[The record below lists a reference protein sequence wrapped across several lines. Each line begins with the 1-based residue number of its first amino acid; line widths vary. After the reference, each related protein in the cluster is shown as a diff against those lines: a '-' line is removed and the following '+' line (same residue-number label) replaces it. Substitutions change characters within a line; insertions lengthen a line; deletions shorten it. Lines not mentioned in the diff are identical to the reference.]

1 MNVAGGA
8 FSLPAP
14 RVSCKKAR
22 TSGEVV
28 AMISVLLPIHNE
40 RENIR
45 PVVAELDATLVK
57 LERPYEIICVD
68 DGSTDGSRGV
78 LNELAAE
85 QSSVKVIFFRRN
97 VGQTSAFDAGFRHAR
112 GDIIVTMDSD
122 GQNDPKDIPTMIAML
137 DDGVEFVAGW
147 RKDRK
152 DGLFLR
158 KIPSRIANWI
168 IRRVTKTKIHDLG
181 CSLKAYRKE
190 VVRELRLYGEMH
202 RFIGVLVE
210 GAGAKVAELVVNHRP
225 RAAGTSKYGLART
238 FKVMLDLLT
247 VWFLQGYIT
256 KPLYVFGG
264 AGGSLVTLSGAL
276 SVYVLWEKFSQGIWV
291 HRNPLFIIAMFVGVI
306 GILFFGLG
314 LLAEV
319 IVRTYFE
326 SSGTVPYPIARRVG
340 FDETVRVEAS
350 SPRIV
355 DLTGA

>member
-1 MNVAGGA
+1 
-8 FSLPAP
+8 
-14 RVSCKKAR
+14 
-22 TSGEVV
+22 
-28 AMISVLLPIHNE
+28 MISVLLPIYNE
-40 RENIR
+40 RDNIR
-45 PVVAELDATLVK
+45 PVVAELDAVLVTIG
-57 LERPYEIICVD
+57 RPYEIICVD
-68 DGSTDGSRGV
+68 DGSTDGSRTV
-78 LNELAAE
+78 LTKLAADLPN
-85 QSSVKVIFFRRN
+85 VKLIFFRRN
-97 VGQTSAFDAGFRHAR
+97 VGQTAAFDTGFRHAR

-122 GQNDPKDIPTMIAML
+122 GQNDPLDIPTMIALL

-168 IRRVTKTKIHDLG
+168 IRRVTKTKINDLG

-210 GAGAKVAELVVNHRP
+210 GAGAKVSELVVNHRP
-225 RAAGTSKYGLART
+225 RATGTSKYGLART

-264 AGGSLVTLSGAL
+264 AGGSLVTLSAAL
-276 SVYVLWEKFSQGIWV
+276 SGYVLWEKFSAGVWV

-306 GILFFGLG
+306 GVLFFGLG

-326 SSGTVPYPIARRVG
+326 SSGQVPYPIARRVG
-340 FDETVRVEAS
+340 FDDSMLEEAS
-350 SPRIV
+350 RRRV
-355 DLTGA
+355 ADLSGA